1 MVELGKIEGTL
12 FELEK
17 AAVRIFY
24 DISCAKKEYRL
35 NGKINPIKEEVS
47 QIADDAWALAAG
59 LEEVVP
65 DFEKMCD
72 DVDRGDLFLMG
83 ARAARITSACDA
95 ALMYCEAFVSTAA
108 ELKEE
113 IEKDV
118 KNGAKLN

>member
-59 LEEVVP
+59 LEE
-65 DFEKMCD
+65 FAGRKYG
-72 DVDRGDLFLMG
+72 RKNK
-83 ARAARITSACDA
+83 RTSAGTCESDSGDA
-95 ALMYCEAFVSTAA
+95 
-108 ELKEE
+108 
-113 IEKDV
+113 
-118 KNGAKLN
+118 

>member
-1 MVELGKIEGTL
+1 ME
-12 FELEK
+12 EK
-17 AAVRIFY
+17 TREQVRER
-24 DISCAKKEYRL
+24 AK
-35 NGKINPIKEEVS
+35 V
-47 QIADDAWALAAG
+47 IAEM

-65 DFEKMCD
+65 DLEKMCD

-83 ARAARITSACDA
+83 ARAARITSACEA

-108 ELKEE
+108 ELRKE